1 MNKIQELREMN
12 ILMKSLE
19 QDIMEV
25 EKFNEKLKE
34 IAQKKEKLEQF
45 YEDQWMDYYDEA
57 EKYNDE
63 NLEIL
68 NQDSLW
74 NAIADSDFEARELV
88 RNAARLI

>member
-25 EKFNEKLKE
+25 EKFSEKLKE

-63 NLEIL
+63 NLEIM
-68 NQDSLW
+68 NQD
-74 NAIADSDFEARELV
+74 
-88 RNAARLI
+88 

>member
-45 YEDQWMDYYDEA
+45 YEEQQMDYYDEA

-63 NLEIL
+63 NLEIM
-68 NQDSLW
+68 NQD
-74 NAIADSDFEARELV
+74 
-88 RNAARLI
+88 

>member
-1 MNKIQELREMN
+1 
-12 ILMKSLE
+12 MKSLE
-19 QDIMEV
+19 QDIMEM

-45 YEDQWMDYYDEA
+45 YEEQWLDYYDEA
-57 EKYNDE
+57 EKFNDE

-74 NAIADSDFEARELV
+74 NAIAHSDLEARELV

>member
-45 YEDQWMDYYDEA
+45 YEEQWMDYYDEA

-63 NLEIL
+63 NLEIM
-68 NQDSLW
+68 NQD
-74 NAIADSDFEARELV
+74 
-88 RNAARLI
+88 

>member
-25 EKFNEKLKE
+25 EKFSEKLKE

-45 YEDQWMDYYDEA
+45 YEEQ
-57 EKYNDE
+57 
-63 NLEIL
+63 
-68 NQDSLW
+68 
-74 NAIADSDFEARELV
+74 
-88 RNAARLI
+88 